1 MKKFVKL
8 FILLLI
14 MGAVLAG
21 VYYTVDTKKYEK
33 TDAYKFKTEYEKL
46 NGTTSSSGKII
57 RSVDIN
63 KKNRVKYSTAEEIV
77 KKIDKGE
84 SFLVY
89 FGFASCPW
97 CRSMVENLINISIEK
112 NIDIYY
118 VDVLEIRDILE
129 YSNGEVVVKRK
140 GNKYY
145 MELLEKLSDV
155 LDDYRLTDENDEK
168 VEVNEKRIY
177 APNVVSIINGVPKMK
192 VEGVSDELK
201 DPYSTLTDDMIE
213 ESKRQLKEVFDTLTT
228 GNICT
233 REDAC

>member
-1 MKKFVKL
+1 MKKIIKIV
-8 FILLLI
+8 ISLLI
-14 MGAVLAG
+14 IGGILAII
-21 VYYTVDTKKYEK
+21 YYSVDTRNYKQ

-46 NGTTSSSGKII
+46 NGTTSSTGKTI
-57 RSVDIN
+57 RSVNI
-63 KKNRVKYSTAEEIV
+63 KKDNRIKYSTAEEIV
-77 KKIDKGE
+77 KKIEKGE

-97 CRSMVENLINISIEK
+97 CRSMVENLINISIDK
-112 NIDIYY
+112 KIDIYY

-129 YSNGEVVVKRK
+129 YSDNQVVVKRE
-140 GNKYY
+140 GDSFY
-145 MELLEKLSDV
+145 MELLEKLSPV
-155 LDDYRLTDENDEK
+155 LDDYSLRDENGEP

-177 APNVVSIINGVPKMK
+177 APNVVSIINGVPNML

-201 DPYSTLTDDMIE
+201 DPYAKLTNKMINESKKQLEKVFNTLTI
-213 ESKRQLKEVFDTLTT
+213 